1 MLSIAGVREVP
12 RDKCLS
18 KPGICHGGCP
28 IGANFDGVTTFKRIV
43 EFPGR
48 DDLKSDVG
56 IVFVEL
62 VQPSGVS
69 INERVTLRVCVHQ
82 AATQRTQS
90 TAETKRV
97 VMLLQ
102 RALAN

>member
-1 MLSIAGVREVP
+1 M
-12 RDKCLS
+12 
-18 KPGICHGGCP
+18 
-28 IGANFDGVTTFKRIV
+28 TTFKRIV

-69 INERVTLRVCVHQ
+69 INERVTLSHMRSSGGNAANTVHSGDQ
-82 AATQRTQS
+82 AGTDVSSENARELTVNSEPSNVLECDGRFATLTRAGNTG
-90 TAETKRV
+90 R
-97 VMLLQ
+97 LL
-102 RALAN
+102 RN